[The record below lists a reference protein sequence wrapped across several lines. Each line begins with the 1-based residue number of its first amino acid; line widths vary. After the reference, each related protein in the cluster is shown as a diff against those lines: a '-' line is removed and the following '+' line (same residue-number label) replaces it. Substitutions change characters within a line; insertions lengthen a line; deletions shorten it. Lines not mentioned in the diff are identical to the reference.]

1 MCYEYQ
7 RLKFQWKNGSKF
19 SHLLTGRAEGAN
31 LTTSLTVILTAKI
44 KDDIKEMTNW
54 HLTKLMTKEVTDPCS
69 PQLLVWSLVSPVH
82 SRNEYI
88 FSVEF
93 VFQIADTDN
102 LTAINRTEMPNHLIL
117 SKMSFFEDLMS
128 SIFFVFGWQATSR
141 PSSIQNQMLPW
152 QKMERCRQHQLH
164 RRSNARH
171 QFLSRGRRRKMQILV
186 SANNWNISS
195 VENLRQ
201 KSHQCCPL
209 SNPNPI
215 RRGGQHCL

>member
-1 MCYEYQ
+1 MCFEYQ

-31 LTTSLTVILTAKI
+31 LTTSLTVILTAKT

-69 PQLLVWSLVSPVH
+69 PQLLVWSLVGPVH

-93 VFQIADTDN
+93 VFQIANTDN

-117 SKMSFFEDLMS
+117 SKMSFFEDLIS
-128 SIFFVFGWQATSR
+128 SICFVLGWQGNFSTHFHPKPNAALTKDGTMPATSTASAIKC
-141 PSSIQNQMLPW
+141 SSPVLIAGPQEKDANT
-152 QKMERCRQHQLH
+152 RQRQQLKHQL
-164 RRSNARH
+164 SWKSKTKESSM
-171 QFLSRGRRRKMQILV
+171 LSTV
-186 SANNWNISS
+186 
-195 VENLRQ
+195 
-201 KSHQCCPL
+201 KSY
-209 SNPNPI
+209 
-215 RRGGQHCL
+215 

>member
-31 LTTSLTVILTAKI
+31 LTTSFTVILTAKI

-69 PQLLVWSLVSPVH
+69 PQLLVWSLVSPIH

-93 VFQIADTDN
+93 VFQIANTDN
-102 LTAINRTEMPNHLIL
+102 LTAINRSEMPLEPSNTKHNVLFWRFYELHLFCL
-117 SKMSFFEDLMS
+117 R
-128 SIFFVFGWQATSR
+128 IFSTQFHPKPNAALTKDGTMPATSSASAIKC
-141 PSSIQNQMLPW
+141 SSPVLIAGPQEKDANT
-152 QKMERCRQHQLH
+152 RRRQQLKHQL
-164 RRSNARH
+164 SWKSKTKESSM
-171 QFLSRGRRRKMQILV
+171 LSTV
-186 SANNWNISS
+186 
-195 VENLRQ
+195 
-201 KSHQCCPL
+201 KS
-209 SNPNPI
+209 
-215 RRGGQHCL
+215 